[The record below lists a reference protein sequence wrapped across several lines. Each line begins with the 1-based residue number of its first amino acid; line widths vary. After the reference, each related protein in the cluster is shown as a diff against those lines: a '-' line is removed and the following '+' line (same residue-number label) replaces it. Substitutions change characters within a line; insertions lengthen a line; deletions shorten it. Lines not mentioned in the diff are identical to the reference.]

1 MVQALRI
8 LLPLPIPSGYMV
20 KSNQENKQMAIS
32 DEHKDLVNYLE
43 KTIKII
49 EKMGMRILDFQK
61 HSVKIILPKE
71 PNLNHVGTVY
81 AGSLFSLADYAG
93 GVLFYACF
101 DRRKYYPLLK
111 EVTIAFKKPGTT
123 DITCEASMP
132 LTQAEQIKNLTDETG
147 KADWVLDLELKD
159 AKGDICCIV
168 HGIFQMRKM

>member
-1 MVQALRI
+1 M
-8 LLPLPIPSGYMV
+8 P
-20 KSNQENKQMAIS
+20 IS

-61 HSVKIILPKE
+61 HSVKIKLPKL
-71 PNLNHVGTVY
+71 PNMNHLGTVY

-93 GVLFYACF
+93 GVLFYASF
-101 DRRKYYPLLK
+101 DGKKYYPLLK
-111 EVTIAFKKPGTT
+111 EVNIAFKKPATT
-123 DITCEASMP
+123 DITVEASMLP
-132 LTQAEQIKNLTDETG
+132 TQAEQIKKITDETG

-159 AKGDICCIV
+159 EKGDICCIA